1 MNSNTNNTILV
12 KYIFITFKYEIYKFK
27 WRQIQYKLVF
37 LKKTSKKCMNI
48 ELYNGKVNGEEQKK
62 VLGKYS
68 PKINDLRNIH

>member
-1 MNSNTNNTILV
+1 MNGNTKNTILV

-37 LKKTSKKCMNI
+37 LKTTSKNCMNI
-48 ELYNGKVNGEEQKK
+48 ELYNDKVNGEEQK
-62 VLGKYS
+62 VLVKCS